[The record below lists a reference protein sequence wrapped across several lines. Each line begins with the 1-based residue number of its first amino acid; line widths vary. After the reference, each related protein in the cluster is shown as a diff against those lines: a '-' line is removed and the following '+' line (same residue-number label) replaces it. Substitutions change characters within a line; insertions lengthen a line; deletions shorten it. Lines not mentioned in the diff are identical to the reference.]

1 MTRLLFVCVGN
12 ICRSPTAEGVCRT
25 LAKTQGLR
33 EIEVD
38 SAGTHRYHLGE
49 APDAR
54 SQAIARQHGYDLSA
68 LRARAVNVADGETFD
83 LILAMDQDNVR
94 DLKRLLPAHTH
105 HKIHLLL
112 EFSQRWP
119 YESVP
124 DPYYGGE
131 QGFLDV
137 LTRIEDGCRGLLA
150 HLDRP
155 A

>member
-12 ICRSPTAEGVCRT
+12 ICRSPTAESVCRT
-25 LAKTQGLR
+25 LAKAQGR
-33 EIEVD
+33 RDVEVD

-49 APDAR
+49 APDKR
-54 SQAIARQHGYDLSA
+54 SQAIALERGYDLSM
-68 LRARAVNVADGETFD
+68 LRARAVNFADGDAFD
-83 LILAMDQDNVR
+83 FILGMDEENIR

-112 EFSQRWP
+112 EFSTRWP
-119 YESVP
+119 NEVVP

-131 QGFLDV
+131 QGFLEV
-137 LTRIEDGCRGLLA
+137 LARIEDGCQGLLT
-150 HLDRP
+150 HLIT